1 MCALL
6 NNLSILCSSH
16 SMPEE
21 DSSSNTLEARSS
33 APEASA
39 GSPATVPNVVRTL
52 QDVERDIQ
60 KESMELDEARKKC
73 KDAASARKAAR
84 SAEELAEAKESVDLS
99 RFFMEFGLK
108 RLEMLNAELARL
120 QAAATASSSEQK
132 SKFLFRVY
140 LVPLYSTV
148 SFVSKVFV

>member
-1 MCALL
+1 
-6 NNLSILCSSH
+6 
-16 SMPEE
+16 MPEE

-39 GSPATVPNVVRTL
+39 GSPATVSNVVRTL

-60 KESMELDEARKKC
+60 KQRTKLDQLGKQCEDAFSALETART
-73 KDAASARKAAR
+73 
-84 SAEELAEAKESVDLS
+84 AEELARAEKSMDFYRYLYGFS
-99 RFFMEFGLK
+99 LK
-108 RLEMLNAELARL
+108 RLEMLDAELARL

-148 SFVSKVFV
+148 SFV